1 MAREHP
7 PALGA
12 DAARP
17 ACYDTIHVRV
27 VSVVPRAAFGADL
40 GKKEKQEQDPVMPA
54 GGMTYLQI
62 R

>member
-1 MAREHP
+1 VAREHP

-40 GKKEKQEQDPVMPA
+40 GKKEKQEGRRHFTHTETHLLA
-54 GGMTYLQI
+54 
-62 R
+62 